1 MEGVA
6 IGHNFERGPFKD
18 LSSKILSKFIN
29 CRTVCDDDLN
39 AISRN
44 CPDLEQL
51 DILGTRQVSEESVL
65 R

>member
-1 MEGVA
+1 MLLFFV
-6 IGHNFERGPFKD
+6 
-18 LSSKILSKFIN
+18 IN